1 MKISVYIA
9 TSLDGFI
16 ARSDG
21 GLDWLQHNPG
31 ERVGGPDPFQT
42 EPDIEDYGFNA
53 FFQSIDTL
61 VMGRGTYE
69 FVADTGQWI
78 YEGKRPIVLS
88 STLSEGDI
96 AKHLSGKLEVLSAE
110 PSDLVKK
117 LEAEGAAR
125 VYIDGGVTI
134 QRFLRAGLVDEL
146 IVSRMPVLLGSGI
159 PLFGELSTDVLFDH
173 LETRG
178 YSSGLVQSKYAA
190 RR

>member
-21 GLDWLQHNPG
+21 GLDWLQHDPG
-31 ERVGGPDPFQT
+31 EKVDSHDPFKT
-42 EPDIEDYGFNA
+42 EPDIEDYGFNP
-53 FFQSIDTL
+53 FFQSIDTM

-78 YEGKRPIVLS
+78 YEGKRTIVLS

-96 AKHLSGKLEVLSAE
+96 AKHLAGKIEVLSAE
-110 PSDLVKK
+110 PADLAKK
-117 LEAEGAAR
+117 LQAEGAER
-125 VYIDGGVTI
+125 VYVDGGVTI

-159 PLFGELSTDVLFDH
+159 PLFGDLDADIRFEH
-173 LETRG
+173 IETSG
-178 YSSGLVQSKYAA
+178 YPSGLVQSIYAA
-190 RR
+190 IR